1 VDVAV
6 RGRKNPKVELL
17 ERVPL
22 FQGLTKSELRRV
34 ADVTDEVE
42 LPAGRT
48 LTTEG
53 ARGREFV
60 VLVDGEAEVRRDGR
74 RINVLRG
81 GDFLGEIALLS
92 DRFRTA
98 TVTTTT
104 PTRALLVSESDFDA
118 LMRDVPA
125 IRMKVLETAVSRL
138 TFS

>member
-1 VDVAV
+1 MDVAV